1 MLRYIGDGT
10 TCVIRLSLVR
20 ISPWFRLRFS
30 TFRNEGVRGWLL
42 WLTFCWALGSYP
54 GIDGVRKTCCKTRF
68 FASFSLSCAKSSKNL
83 QQAFNS
89 KFLVLSDRDLN
100 LEAICTLIISTS
112 ALCIISK
119 CDGCLVLSVWLC
131 GTMHPSSVTLTVPEV
146 VGTENWG
153 HL

>member
-1 MLRYIGDGT
+1 MTVVAHFL
-10 TCVIRLSLVR
+10 
-20 ISPWFRLRFS
+20 
-30 TFRNEGVRGWLL
+30 
-42 WLTFCWALGSYP
+42 LGSGFIS

-89 KFLVLSDRDLN
+89 MFLVLSGRDLN
-100 LEAICTLIISTS
+100 MEAICTLKISWACSRSAS
-112 ALCIISK
+112 ALCTMSK

-146 VGTENWG
+146 VGTVNRVTSS
-153 HL
+153 LPFKQQY